1 MKEIKTIEE
10 EILLTLKTKYKFKF
24 ENACFATGFI
34 PKLILL
40 DRTRN
45 IHSYFIICTKKEDR
59 LLSSQFKKNTDLAS
73 NLISFSKIQ
82 FSALDRPLFLIFM
95 DQEQERLKTIEI
107 SKVKELF
114 FQEKFS
120 IRNLFN
126 LAIDFDQVAP
136 LIKQEL

>member
-1 MKEIKTIEE
+1 
-10 EILLTLKTKYKFKF
+10 
-24 ENACFATGFI
+24 
-34 PKLILL
+34 
-40 DRTRN
+40 
-45 IHSYFIICTKKEDR
+45 
-59 LLSSQFKKNTDLAS
+59 
-73 NLISFSKIQ
+73 
-82 FSALDRPLFLIFM
+82 M